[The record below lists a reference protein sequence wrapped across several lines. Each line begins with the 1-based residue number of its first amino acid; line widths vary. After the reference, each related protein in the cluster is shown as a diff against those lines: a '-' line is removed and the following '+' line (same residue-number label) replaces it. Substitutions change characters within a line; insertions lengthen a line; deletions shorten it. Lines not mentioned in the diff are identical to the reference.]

1 MLDASYAAAVY
12 GTASSYADE
21 VRQRPALHARLAGSA
36 LAAQLACTRVELGC
50 HEQAGPSTSRSQNPK
65 HMPGRTP
72 AEP

>member
-36 LAAQLACTRVELGC
+36 LAAQLACTRVELRC
-50 HEQAGPSTSRSQNPK
+50 HEQAGLSMSWSQNPK